1 MTDSFRRAL
10 NRLRSFFRKEPLDHD
25 LNAEMASH
33 LDFAI
38 EENLRNGMSPDQ
50 ARRQAM
56 IRFGGVDQARQ
67 QHRETRGLP
76 ALDVF
81 LQDLRYTLRT
91 LRRDR
96 AFTVVAVLILGL
108 GIGANIVVFSVVN
121 TILLRPLPFRD
132 PQQLVWIAP
141 PPQKCGMSCATYS
154 ADAYDEFRSLSHSYQ
169 DVTGYE
175 GFTTADNNR
184 LTGRGDPQ
192 PATSIEVIGNFFQVL
207 GVQPVM
213 GRLFTPQEALHG
225 AHPVALLTYPWW
237 HRQFNA
243 APDIVGK
250 EIDLNGKPVTVVG
263 VLPASFDFGAVFSPG
278 AKVDFLTP
286 LILDD
291 ERSWGNI
298 VTMIGR
304 LKPDA
309 TIGQAQ
315 AEAKLVEPH
324 LCWSVK
330 YPDSCGS
337 YGGKGRESAAMKL
350 RTLKDYVSGRLRR
363 SLIVLWCAVG
373 VILLIVCVNLSNL
386 LLARAASRTKEF
398 AMRTALGASRGRLIR
413 QLLTESLVLSS
424 AGAILGLGLAFAV
437 IAWVAQQGS
446 IALPLLSS
454 ISVDATALAWT
465 IFIAMLAGVLFGLAP
480 GLKMAGGNLQESLK
494 DSGPG
499 TGEGRKHERMR
510 GALVISEVALA
521 CVLLIGAGL
530 LLRSFL
536 KVLDI
541 DLGFQPD
548 HAASI
553 KVEYDDSAPT
563 DEASVAKRSVIFQ
576 QILSRVS
583 ALPGVEAAGMADFLP
598 LGQNRAWGTPVPKG
612 KTYPPGAL
620 PGPLVYVITP
630 GFVEAMGMRLHG
642 RDFAWSDNLKSE
654 RVILIN
660 SSAAHFFWPDED
672 PVGRILVSGK
682 QELRVVGIVDD
693 IHADSV
699 EGQPGWQIYY
709 PATQTGPNGAQ
720 LVVRT
725 SLPPTALAGSVLHA
739 LRELNPNQPAA
750 EFRPIRTIVDRAVSP
765 RRFFVLLVTVFAEF
779 GLLLAML
786 GIYGVISY
794 SVAQQTQEIGIRMAL
809 GATQAH
815 VLRGVMQKTMVLAIT
830 GIVLGTV
837 ASVIVGRW
845 IAALLFGTT
854 PTDPA
859 TFAAMIVVMIIVALI
874 AGYIPARRAARINP
888 MVALRGN

>member
-1 MTDSFRRAL
+1 MIDSLRRAV
-10 NRLRSFFRKEPLDHD
+10 NRLRSFFHKEPLDQD
-25 LNAEMASH
+25 LNAEMALH
-33 LDFAI
+33 LEFAI
-38 EENLRNGMSPDQ
+38 EENLRQGMSREE
-50 ARRQAM
+50 ARRQAL
-56 IRFGGVDQARQ
+56 IRFGGVVQAKE

-76 ALDVF
+76 VLDVF

-154 ADAYDEFRSLSHSYQ
+154 ADAYDEFRTLSKSYQ
-169 DVTGYE
+169 GVTGYMAFS
-175 GFTTADNNR
+175 GADNLR
-184 LTGRGDPQ
+184 LTGKGEPQ
-192 PATSIEVIGNFFQVL
+192 PATGVEVIGNFFEVL
-207 GVQPVM
+207 GVQPAM
-213 GRLFTPQEALHG
+213 GRLFTAQEALHG

-237 HRQFNA
+237 RRQFNA
-243 APDIVGK
+243 DPDIVGK
-250 EIDLNGKPVTVVG
+250 EIDLNGRPVTVVG

-278 AKVDFLTP
+278 AKVDLLTP

-304 LKPDA
+304 LKPGVSL
-309 TIGQAQ
+309 GQAQ
-315 AEAKLVEPH
+315 AEGKLVEPH

-330 YPDSCGS
+330 YPESCGQ
-337 YGGKGRESAAMKL
+337 YVGKDSSMQL
-350 RTLKDYVSGRLRR
+350 RTLKDYVSGKLRR

-398 AMRTALGASRGRLIR
+398 AMRTALGASRGRLVR

-424 AGAILGLGLAFAV
+424 AGAILGLGLALAV
-437 IAWVAQQGS
+437 IVWLAHQGS

-454 ISVDATALAWT
+454 IRIDAAALAWT
-465 IFIAMLAGVLFGLAP
+465 VLIAIVAAAFFGLAP
-480 GLKMAGGNLQESLK
+480 GLKMSGGNLQEALK

-548 HAASI
+548 HSASI
-553 KVEYDDSAPT
+553 KVEYDDDAPT
-563 DEASVAKRSVIFQ
+563 GEASAAKRGVIFE
-576 QILSRVS
+576 QILERVS
-583 ALPGVEAAGMADFLP
+583 TLPGVEAAGMADYLP

-612 KTYPPGAL
+612 KVFPPGAL

-630 GFVEAMGMRLHG
+630 GFARAMGMRLYG
-642 RDFAWSDNLKSE
+642 RDFAWSDGPKSE
-654 RVILIN
+654 PVVLIN
-660 SSAAHFFWPDED
+660 SSAARIYWPGED
-672 PVGRILVSGK
+672 PLGRILVSGK
-682 QELRVVGIVDD
+682 TELRVVGVVDD

-709 PATQTGPNGAQ
+709 PATQAGPSGAQ
-720 LVVRT
+720 LVIRT
-725 SLPPTALAGSVLHA
+725 SLPPASLAASVLHA
-739 LRELNPNQPAA
+739 LRELNPRQPAA
-750 EFRPIRTIVDRAVSP
+750 EFRPIRTVVDRAVSP
-765 RRFFVLLVTVFAEF
+765 RRFFVLLVSVFAEF

-809 GATQAH
+809 GATQAR
-815 VLRGVMQKTMVLAIT
+815 VLRGVMQKTMILAIT

-837 ASVIVGRW
+837 ASVVVGRW
-845 IAALLFGTT
+845 IAALLFGTA

-859 TFAAMIVVMIIVALI
+859 TFAAMIAVMIAVALV